1 MVIFDSSIL
10 IDVLR
15 GRKEALEIIESYF
28 GEERIAITVL
38 GKYEILRGA
47 ESSEAQFA
55 SDLLRQFCVLDF
67 NDSAVAEMVKAYKK
81 LVRKG
86 KMVNELDLLVVG
98 IASAN
103 NETLVTKDRDFLN
116 FESKRI
122 RVV

>member
-1 MVIFDSSIL
+1 ML

-15 GRKEALEIIESYF
+15 GRKEALEIVESYF
-28 GEERIAITVL
+28 GKERIAITVV
-38 GKYEILRGA
+38 GKYEILRVA
-47 ESSEAQFA
+47 ESREAQFA

-67 NDSAVAEMVKAYKK
+67 DDSAVEEMVKAYKK

-103 NETLVTKDRDFLN
+103 NEVLVTKDRDFLN
-116 FESKRI
+116 FESERI